1 MCAVA
6 GATPPNTPTITEP
19 GTDNMVLNPADVH
32 MEAPTFS
39 DPDGNSHQCTDWEIV
54 QVSTSQV
61 AWTAPCAIGVSRVH
75 IHLGD
80 GTFVNSHAGRHELL
94 FETNYRLRVRFKDSA
109 NEFSA
114 WRERPFSTSAAGPPG
129 VPSPVPWAV
138 RQPGYVVEVV
148 ATGFQLPMN
157 IAMVPN
163 PGTSPSD
170 PFLYVT
176 ELYGKIK
183 VVSRSGAVTDYATGL
198 LNFNPTGNFPG
209 SGEQG
214 LAGIAIE
221 PTTGD
226 LFVSVV
232 YEDTAS
238 TAVPKPHYSK
248 VLRFHSNDGG
258 KTGATQ
264 TVVKDFFGEQT
275 EHSHQISN
283 VTIGYDGKLYVHM
296 GDGFDS
302 STALNLNS
310 YRGKILRMNLD
321 GTAPTDNPFY
331 NASDGI
337 NARDFVFA
345 YGVRNPFGGAWR
357 AADQSHYEAENGQN
371 IDRFAKVPAGRNFGW
386 NGGDITM
393 RNFALYNWEPA
404 VAPVNLAF
412 VQPETFSG
420 SGYPIEK
427 MSHAYITES
436 GPTYATGPQ
445 TRGKRISDFSPMS
458 TGDFAGTSPT
468 PLIEYTGTGKATANG
483 IAAGPDGL
491 YFTDLY
497 KDTGAV
503 TPIDPGAN
511 VLRVRYG
518 TPPPGHLRPAGAT
531 PVKVSLVP
539 GFVRC
544 TAPNRKHGSPLAHDS
559 CSPVQETSG
568 YLTIGTPDVNSA
580 PSSSTG
586 SMSFG
591 AVAGNA
597 GTSADEADV
606 KVKVRI
612 TDVRKKTDLTD
623 YTGQLQ
629 ASFDMRITDNMNGP
643 SLSDSATVSDNP
655 LRYTVP
661 CVATAAANIGSTCS
675 ITTTADAV
683 VAGTVREGRRSVWQL
698 GPARVFDGGS
708 DGVASTSPNLP
719 FMRQG
724 IFVP

>member
-1 MCAVA
+1 MQQ
-6 GATPPNTPTITEP
+6 
-19 GTDNMVLNPADVH
+19 LKY
-32 MEAPTFS
+32 
-39 DPDGNSHQCTDWEIV
+39 
-54 QVSTSQV
+54 
-61 AWTAPCAIGVSRVH
+61 
-75 IHLGD
+75 
-80 GTFVNSHAGRHELL
+80 
-94 FETNYRLRVRFKDSA
+94 ETNYRLRVRFKDST
-109 NEFSA
+109 NQYSA
-114 WRERPFSTSAAGPPG
+114 WQERPFSTSPAGPPG

-157 IAMVPN
+157 LAMVPN
-163 PGTSPSD
+163 PGPDPDD

-183 VVSRSGAVTDYATGL
+183 VVTRAGAVSDYATGL

-214 LAGIAIE
+214 LAGIALE
-221 PTTGD
+221 PATGD
-226 LFVSVV
+226 LFVTVV

-238 TAVPKPHYSK
+238 PLNPKPHYSK
-248 VLRFHSNDGG
+248 VLRLHSNDGG
-258 KTGATQ
+258 MTAATQ

-283 VTIGYDGKLYVHM
+283 ITIGPDAKLYVHM

-310 YRGKILRMNLD
+310 YRGKILRMNQN

-331 NASDGI
+331 NAADGI

-345 YGVRNPFGGAWR
+345 YGLRNPFGGAWR
-357 AADQSHYEAENGQN
+357 AADGSHYEAENGQN

-404 VAPVNLAF
+404 HAPVNLAF
-412 VQPETFSG
+412 VQPETFQG
-420 SGYPIEK
+420 SGFPIEK

-445 TRGKRISDFSPMS
+445 SRGKRISDFSPMS
-458 TGDFAGTSPT
+458 TNDFAGTTPQ
-468 PLIEYTGTGKATANG
+468 PLIEYTGVGKATANG

-497 KDTGAV
+497 KDVNAA

-511 VLRVRYG
+511 ILRVRFG
-518 TPPPGHLRPAGAT
+518 SPPQSHVRPKSA
-531 PVKVSLVP
+531 VKFRAALVP
-539 GFVRC
+539 SFREC
-544 TAPNRKHGSPLAHDS
+544 TTSNRMHGPPLAHPS
-559 CSPVQETSG
+559 CGPPVE
-568 YLTIGTPDVNSA
+568 NSA
-580 PSSSTG
+580 FLTTG
-586 SMSFG
+586 TQD
-591 AVAGNA
+591 ANGNGSNMVGSVKLTA
-597 GTSADEADV
+597 KPGNTGTSADEADV
-606 KVKVRI
+606 LMSVNV
-612 TDVRKKTDLTD
+612 TDVRRKNNLAD

-629 ASFDMRITDNMNGP
+629 VAVSPQITDTLNGP
-643 SLSDSATVSDNP
+643 TLADSATISALN

-661 CVATAAANIGSTCS
+661 CQATASTSAGSTCS
-675 ITTTADAV
+675 VSTSADAV
-683 VAGTVREGRRSVWQL
+683 TPGTIVEGRRTVWEI
-698 GPARVFDGGS
+698 PAVRVFDGGS
-708 DGVASTSPNLP
+708 DGQASTSPNTL
-719 FMRQG
+719 FARQG
-724 IFVP
+724 IFTP